1 MEVVPVEPVSSPDTT
16 ADDVSM
22 GNEEQTSSKTAQPDP
37 PLAPIIETIEP
48 DDDTTTKT
56 GEPSKGTVERIEE
69 AHEATDLAAGLSG
82 SQTSKP
88 VTLTPAKPRPPT
100 PPKIMRANPK
110 PKPKE
115 GAVPKDFTPGNQPV
129 TPKMTTEVRQVPKR
143 AETTAEPKGSGT
155 AVEPKAKPKQPPNPP
170 PSPRQ
175 REMAAATAA
184 MDINATSTTAST
196 TVDNPVP
203 EGTTDQQHD
212 QHWVN
217 YTGTGRDVRDP
228 RPSGTSNQYNLPPR
242 SRGRGRGGGTW
253 QPVARSGSK
262 GGAQTLSETWDAD
275 YSRNWSSNPTA
286 SSSSRGKGTGRGS
299 KGRGKAQHYYE
310 GWIATG
316 IRGAVE
322 DVRHL
327 LRQYYRD
334 QYNYDL
340 DEFWY
345 CPSDGQ
351 WYVNNRNWR

>member
-1 MEVVPVEPVSSPDTT
+1 MPSFEELARKHRTKNEEKLVTLKFLIDTPAGGMRGFNMLMPVRSSEVQEATTQDVAMEEEGKEEEKKKDEMEIVPVEPVSSPDTT

-143 AETTAEPKGSGT
+143 AETTAAWMLQQLLLETAGGNDKGALPFVS
-155 AVEPKAKPKQPPNPP
+155 QCLN
-170 PSPRQ
+170 
-175 REMAAATAA
+175 MCLF
-184 MDINATSTTAST
+184 
-196 TVDNPVP
+196 
-203 EGTTDQQHD
+203 
-212 QHWVN
+212 
-217 YTGTGRDVRDP
+217 VR
-228 RPSGTSNQYNLPPR
+228 RAHAH
-242 SRGRGRGGGTW
+242 
-253 QPVARSGSK
+253 V
-262 GGAQTLSETWDAD
+262 
-275 YSRNWSSNPTA
+275 
-286 SSSSRGKGTGRGS
+286 
-299 KGRGKAQHYYE
+299 
-310 GWIATG
+310 
-316 IRGAVE
+316 
-322 DVRHL
+322 
-327 LRQYYRD
+327 
-334 QYNYDL
+334 
-340 DEFWY
+340 
-345 CPSDGQ
+345 
-351 WYVNNRNWR
+351 